1 MNRPA
6 DRTPAS
12 RKAIRRMGSAF
23 APRGPRAGG

>member
-6 DRTPAS
+6 DRTPAR

-23 APRGPRAGG
+23 ASRAPRAEG